1 MYGIGK
7 KIKDESG
14 MILMASTMG
23 IFIILS
29 LLAFYLARFSIT
41 ETRSGAN
48 YIQDIKTRNLAI
60 TGAEHGMQVYKE
72 LKSTSELTGNFNKGS
87 YTVSFDLDNDEVN
100 TSLPFTHYLTMKSSA
115 SIDDVKRNIRY
126 ILSSFP
132 EAFCFSFYGNNA
144 SSETFNET
152 SSYIGGDMFFNGS
165 VSIGSGTS
173 NGITYISAG
182 SGGTILS
189 TYPEFPQID
198 NTLYDDLLD
207 SASLVS
213 GSYTNYALNFNGSN
227 QYIEVQNNSL
237 INTGSSH
244 TAKTIE
250 AWFKVDSV
258 DFADHK
264 QTIYE
269 QGGTVRGL
277 NIYIYDGLLYVGG
290 WNEPD
295 GESDWDPGTWLVT
308 DADAITSGTWHH
320 VALTLDASASGN
332 TTNGILKGNIS
343 NEYVP
348 FLLAL
353 FAFGIGKAALMP
365 FHKWLP
371 AAVVAPTPVSA
382 LLHAVAVVKAGVFSM
397 LVVITYVFGIDFL
410 SETNGTV
417 WLIWISS
424 ITLLLSSCI
433 AITKDDLKARLAYST
448 ISQLSYIVLG
458 GAISTNIA
466 VQGALIHIVMHA
478 VGKITLFFAAG
489 AIYVATHLSKISD
502 LNGMGKS
509 MPLTFIA
516 FFIGSLSIIG
526 VPPMGGSWSKFYLM
540 LGSVEKDYLLVIY
553 ILAISTLLNVYYLL
567 EIPAK
572 AFFQPK
578 RTNTQVT
585 KHPLTV
591 YPTFFAAI
599 LTIILFIY
607 IEPLKDIT
615 NLLFGN

>member
-1 MYGIGK
+1 MRGNKEKNQTRFFTFYSIA
-7 KIKDESG
+7 IFAAICIAYSG
-14 MILMASTMG
+14 NLLTLF
-23 IFIILS
+23 IF
-29 LLAFYLARFSIT
+29 Y
-41 ETRSGAN
+41 E
-48 YIQDIKTRNLAI
+48 
-60 TGAEHGMQVYKE
+60 V
-72 LKSTSELTGNFNKGS
+72 LTF
-87 YTVSFDLDNDEVN
+87 
-100 TSLPFTHYLTMKSSA
+100 
-115 SIDDVKRNIRY
+115 
-126 ILSSFP
+126 
-132 EAFCFSFYGNNA
+132 
-144 SSETFNET
+144 
-152 SSYIGGDMFFNGS
+152 
-165 VSIGSGTS
+165 
-173 NGITYISAG
+173 
-182 SGGTILS
+182 S
-189 TYPEFPQID
+189 TYPLVAHKQNEEAKKAGR
-198 NTLYDDLLD
+198 LYMGILVGTSIVFLLP
-207 SASLVS
+207 AIIIVWVL
-213 GSYTNYALNFNGSN
+213 
-227 QYIEVQNNSL
+227 
-237 INTGSSH
+237 TGSL
-244 TAKTIE
+244 
-250 AWFKVDSV
+250 
-258 DFADHK
+258 DF
-264 QTIYE
+264 
-269 QGGTVRGL
+269 
-277 NIYIYDGLLYVGG
+277 
-290 WNEPD
+290 
-295 GESDWDPGTWLVT
+295 S
-308 DADAITSGTWHH
+308 
-320 VALTLDASASGN
+320 
-332 TTNGILKGNIS
+332 TNGILKGNIS

-371 AAVVAPTPVSA
+371 AAMVAPTPVSA

-397 LVVITYVFGIDFL
+397 LVVITYVYGIDFL
-410 SETNGTV
+410 TETNGAV

-458 GAISTNIA
+458 GAIATNIA
-466 VQGALIHIVMHA
+466 VQGAAIHIVMHA

-572 AFFQPK
+572 AFFQQK
-578 RTNTQVT
+578 RTNIQVT

-615 NLLFGN
+615 NLIFGN